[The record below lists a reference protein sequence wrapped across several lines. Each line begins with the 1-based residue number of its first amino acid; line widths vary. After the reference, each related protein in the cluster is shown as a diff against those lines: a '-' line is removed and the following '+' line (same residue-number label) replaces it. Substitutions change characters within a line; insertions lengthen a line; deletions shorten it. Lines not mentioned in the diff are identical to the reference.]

1 MTTPTKRQ
9 SPYPLRLEPELSQ
22 WVKEQAM
29 TNDRS
34 INAEISRIIRR
45 AQETSRI
52 TREKETSK

>member
-1 MTTPTKRQ
+1 MSAKQTK
-9 SPYPLRLEPELSQ
+9 PYPLRLEPELSQ
-22 WVKEQAM
+22 WVKEQAI

-45 AQETSRI
+45 SQETSRI

>member
-9 SPYPLRLEPELSQ
+9 SPYPLRLDPELSQ

-45 AQETSRI
+45 ARI